1 MKSVL
6 ISIQP
11 KWCELI
17 ADGRKTVEVRK
28 SAPKEVPFKAYLYCT
43 NGRFDITDI
52 DDLTSESV
60 RVVSEGRG
68 KVIGEFICDRVDKF
82 SCKCI
87 PRQGIAFGYER
98 FIKDGVYLLNN
109 NDTDYVVFERQD
121 KYLDTMLKNADLAA
135 MCLTPRELFQYA
147 GGFGKPLYAWH
158 ISDLK
163 IYDTPRALGEFRT
176 PDKSY
181 HEIIERDGCL
191 MFMDG
196 YESGKPLKRAPQSWQ
211 YVEEDEVIEKA
222 WRWQG
227 YVTDKF
233 PIIKCYDVVSHKI
246 VKGENPDER

>member
-6 ISIQP
+6 ISTKP
-11 KWCELI
+11 KWCEKI
-17 ADGRKTVEVRK
+17 CRKIGEENGIPVYLKPVEVRK
-28 SAPKEVPFKAYLYCT
+28 SAPKEVPFRAYIYQTKKPVEVWL
-43 NGRFDITDI
+43 NGTGRHI
-52 DDLTSESV
+52 SEYDKTCWYNDGS
-60 RVVSEGRG
+60 G
-68 KVIGEFICDRVDKF
+68 KVIGEFVCDRVDKF

-147 GGFGKPLYAWH
+147 GGFSKPLYGWH
-158 ISDLK
+158 ISDLE
-163 IYDTPRALGEFRT
+163 IYDKPRELSDFKT
-176 PDKSY
+176 PDKPY
-181 HEIIERDGCL
+181 HEIIERDGSL

-211 YVEEDEVIEKA
+211 YVEEE
-222 WRWQG
+222 
-227 YVTDKF
+227 
-233 PIIKCYDVVSHKI
+233 
-246 VKGENPDER
+246 ER